1 MRCEVGSLESEMS
14 DAPSEDDDSR
24 LLRLS
29 LLWSSLRY
37 REFAVYIGM
46 VFLTMTGYWM
56 RQAQNLYQVYELSGS
71 TFQLGMTGLAQ
82 AIPMF
87 ALGLFGG
94 TLADLVDRRKLIQLA
109 ILGNFLVA
117 VALGV
122 VTITGN
128 VQVWHIIVGTSLTS
142 VLNVVLTP
150 ARMAM
155 IARLVPTSHLMNA
168 VSMNSS
174 VSQSGHILGPML
186 AGLAIAWSDAG
197 HAYLVNALLY
207 VPAEAAMLLLRTS
220 GEPSRPREAVSLNS
234 LLAGIHFM
242 RKQRVILALSLMD
255 FAIIGVGYYQ
265 SLLPVFAKDIYHVG
279 PAAFG
284 LLASAP
290 AAGGIIGIL
299 ALLFAGDVKRK
310 GLVALWAFISF
321 SSCLAVFALTRNF
334 LLGLLLVVALG
345 ITNSLQAIIRHTAFQ
360 VLTPDHLRGRT
371 FAVFTMFAQGVGSFG
386 AMQVGFMASLLGA
399 PGALLLGSFL
409 GVVITLTFWIGW
421 PEVRRFGRGGVE

>member
-1 MRCEVGSLESEMS
+1 
-14 DAPSEDDDSR
+14 
-24 LLRLS
+24 
-29 LLWSSLRY
+29 
-37 REFAVYIGM
+37 
-46 VFLTMTGYWM
+46 
-56 RQAQNLYQVYELSGS
+56 
-71 TFQLGMTGLAQ
+71 
-82 AIPMF
+82 
-87 ALGLFGG
+87 
-94 TLADLVDRRKLIQLA
+94 
-109 ILGNFLVA
+109 
-117 VALGV
+117 
-122 VTITGN
+122 
-128 VQVWHIIVGTSLTS
+128 
-142 VLNVVLTP
+142 
-150 ARMAM
+150 
-155 IARLVPTSHLMNA
+155 
-168 VSMNSS
+168 
-174 VSQSGHILGPML
+174 
-186 AGLAIAWSDAG
+186 
-197 HAYLVNALLY
+197 LVNALLY